1 MPTYEFDFSPGGNPM
16 QISDNK
22 SAIVEE
28 IKESAPKVVAEEPK
42 EEPVKPKPTKQV
54 EPEPTVP
61 TTEKDD
67 EDEDEDAEGTSDGE
81 SLDADDEPEENV
93 AYYLAMQMKSEGS
106 LPEDFDVEKDITT
119 EALYTAF
126 RESNYQTLQE
136 EVVADVRRQLTDAG
150 VSQQELMYA
159 RAIHNGIPLDTL
171 SAASVHNRYGQLTDD
186 AEESHKAES
195 IKAMHGSRGLT
206 AAESQRLIDAAENND
221 ELDELFRDSTTF
233 HKNQYKKFQ
242 EEERAQAQAIAQ
254 ERQRVEQQQNAI
266 IDAVVTQRKVMGRA
280 IPEKQAAR
288 LRNDI
293 YQQTEVLAIDGQRY
307 PATKFQKFLYDF
319 ESNPEVKI
327 SAYLAHQ
334 SAPDLQEQAVD
345 TAKAGL
351 EKNFLDSYATS
362 VKKKASKKQSPDAEK
377 PAPKPKPAN
386 PMRRQIEIEI

>member
-1 MPTYEFDFSPGGNPM
+1 MATYEFDFSPGGNPL
-16 QISDNK
+16 QISDK
-22 SAIVEE
+22 SAIVDE

-42 EEPVKPKPTKQV
+42 DEPVKPKPKKQE
-54 EPEPTVP
+54 EPAPVVPDSEP
-61 TTEKDD
+61 DD
-67 EDEDEDAEGTSDGE
+67 
-81 SLDADDEPEENV
+81 DDEPAPDADGGEPTDAEDEPEDNV
-93 AYYLAMQMKSEGS
+93 AYYLAMQMKSDGS
-106 LPEDFDVEKDITT
+106 LPEDFDVDEDITT

-126 RESNYQTLQE
+126 RQANYQTIQE

-186 AEESHKAES
+186 AEDSHKAES

-206 AAESQRLIDAAENND
+206 TAESQRLIDAAENND
-221 ELDELFRDSTTF
+221 ELDDLFRDATTF
-233 HKNQYKKFQ
+233 HKNQFKKFQ

-254 ERQRVEQQQNAI
+254 ERQRTEQQQNAI

-280 IPEKQAAR
+280 IPEKQATR

-293 YQQTEVLAIDGQRY
+293 YQQTEVVMIDGQRY
-307 PATKFQKFLYDF
+307 PATKFQKFLFDF
-319 ESNPEVKI
+319 ADNPEVKI

-334 SAPDLQEQAVD
+334 SAPDLQDQAVD
-345 TAKAGL
+345 AAKAGL

-362 VKKKASKKQSPDAEK
+362 VKRKASKKQSPEAEK
-377 PAPKPKPAN
+377 PAPKPKPTN
-386 PMRRQIEIEI
+386 QIRRQIEIEI